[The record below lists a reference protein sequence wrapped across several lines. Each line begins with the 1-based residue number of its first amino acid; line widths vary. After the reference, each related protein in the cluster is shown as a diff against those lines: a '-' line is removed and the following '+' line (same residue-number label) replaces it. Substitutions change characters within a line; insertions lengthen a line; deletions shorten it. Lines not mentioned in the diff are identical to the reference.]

1 MAKKFIDPEVERV
14 LSNMNSINIHKAKIY
29 DYSIEDFIIE
39 KNKWRHKDW
48 KCWMQGTKN
57 TVLNYIKECN
67 KPWGKR
73 NFNNFHLVKD

>member
-14 LSNMNSINIHKAKIY
+14 LNNMKLVDAHKAKTY

-48 KCWMQGTKN
+48 NCWMQGTKR
-57 TVLNYIKECN
+57 TVLKYIKECN
-67 KPWGKR
+67 KPWGER
-73 NFNNFHLVKD
+73 NLDEFHLAED